1 MFNKSTILITGGTGS
16 FGQAFCRKILKSYK
30 IKKIII
36 YSRDELKQF
45 NMSNDVFYSDMEI
58 GFKLINERFTSK
70 VSLTPPNKVI
80 SEAIN
85 GPFKKM
91 NNIWEIKYI
100 SKDKCEVCLH
110 IEFEFKSFLL
120 QSIMGTLFEKAS
132 KKMIIAFEERAD
144 ILYNNKTNKYGI

>member
-1 MFNKSTILITGGTGS
+1 MVKFSVIRNLNFSDQQMYNLISDVNKYPEFLPWCISTNV
-16 FGQAFCRKILKSYK
+16 Y
-30 IKKIII
+30 
-36 YSRDELKQF
+36 

-70 VSLTPPNKVI
+70 VSLTPLNQVA

-85 GPFKKM
+85 GPFEKM
-91 NNIWEIKYI
+91 INIWEIEYI

-120 QSIMGTLFEKAS
+120 QSIMGTLFENAS
-132 KKMIIAFEERAD
+132 KKMIIAFEERAN
-144 ILYNNKTNKYGI
+144 ILYNKKTNIYGI